1 MVDAARGIVHQVVAA
16 MSHRLYP
23 VQIAPADCGAT
34 LIGTARRDVPLVTV
48 SIECKGGEACAPP
61 NTPGLAEL
69 TAALFNEGVH
79 GMPPLEW
86 HRQLEND
93 AIAMELHPETLRWV
107 AHLNCLSSD
116 LDRALDLFAQWLT
129 QPGLPRGEWKR
140 LVKSFRAG
148 AREQWAQPIGIIDT
162 FSCVQALGR
171 THPLG
176 RPAFEKSYARA
187 RYGDACRMGQQAFC
201 QGSDLQAMIG
211 GDIDIDQG
219 FERLG
224 SLLANLPQERQPL
237 ADAIQ
242 SEPAANPV
250 WILDNPDID
259 QVYFALARPGC
270 RAGDPDRIALRLAN
284 YAIGS
289 GGFSSRLMQRVR
301 SEMGHTY
308 GIHSSLPM
316 DELMSPFQ
324 IQSFTHT
331 TNLGAMLDLIT
342 DELDLI
348 RSTGFTAA
356 EVADARQHLHGSLP
370 LHLTSPD
377 AILHVVSAGLWA
389 GLEVEDLEAD
399 WQAIPT
405 TSLEQVNEAARRLI
419 GDGAFHL
426 ALIGPAQKI
435 LPQVD
440 KRGPA
445 AVFPFR
451 TPPDR
456 WLENV

>member
-1 MVDAARGIVHQVVAA
+1 
-16 MSHRLYP
+16 MSRRLYP
-23 VQIAPADCGAT
+23 VQITPAEHGAT
-34 LIGTARRDVPLVTV
+34 LIGTARRDVPLVSV
-48 SIECKGGEACAPP
+48 SIECNGGDRCDPP
-61 NTPGLAEL
+61 HNPGLAEL
-69 TAALFNEGVH
+69 TAALFNEGIS
-79 GMPPLEW
+79 GQPPLEW

-93 AIAMELHPETLRWV
+93 AIAMELHPEALRWV

-116 LDRALDLFAQWLT
+116 LDRALDLFGQWLT

-162 FSCVQALGR
+162 FSCVQMLGR
-171 THPLG
+171 NHPLG

-187 RYGDACRMGQQAFC
+187 RYGDACKLGQKAFC
-201 QGSDLQAMIG
+201 QGFDMHAMIG
-211 GDIDIDQG
+211 GDIDKDQG
-219 FERLG
+219 FERLS
-224 SLLANLPQERQPL
+224 SLLASVPQEQQHLPGEMPP
-237 ADAIQ
+237 
-242 SEPAANPV
+242 EPAAKPV

-284 YAIGS
+284 YALGS

-308 GIHSSLPM
+308 GIHSSLSL
-316 DELMSPFQ
+316 DQLMSPFQ

-331 TNLGAMLDLIT
+331 TNLGTMLDLIT

-348 RSTGFTAA
+348 RSTGFTET
-356 EVADARQHLHGSLP
+356 EVADARQHLHGALP

-377 AILHVVSAGLWA
+377 AILHVVSDGLLAGLD
-389 GLEVEDLEAD
+389 VEDLEAD
-399 WQAIPT
+399 WHAIPA
-405 TSLEQVNEAARRLI
+405 TSLEQVNQAARRLI

-426 ALIGPAQKI
+426 ALIGPAQEI

-440 KRGPA
+440 RHGPA

-451 TPPDR
+451 TAPDR

>member
-1 MVDAARGIVHQVVAA
+1 

-23 VQIAPADCGAT
+23 VQIMPAEHGAT
-34 LIGTARRDVPLVTV
+34 LIGTTRREVPLVSVT
-48 SIECKGGEACAPP
+48 IECNGGHHCDLRHS
-61 NTPGLAEL
+61 PGLAEL
-69 TAALFNEGVH
+69 TAALFNEGIR
-79 GMPPLEW
+79 GQPPLEW
-86 HRQLEND
+86 HRLLEND

-116 LDRALDLFAQWLT
+116 LDRALDLFGQWLT
-129 QPGLPRGEWKR
+129 QPGFPKGEWKR

-162 FSCVQALGR
+162 FSCVQTLGHD
-171 THPLG
+171 HPMG

-187 RYGDACRMGQQAFC
+187 RYEDACRLGQKVFY
-201 QGSDLQAMIG
+201 QGPDLQAMIG
-211 GDIDIDQG
+211 GDIDIEQG
-219 FERLG
+219 FERLR
-224 SLLANLPQERQPL
+224 SLLANLPQEQKSLP
-237 ADAIQ
+237 D
-242 SEPAANPV
+242 EMPPVPAAKPV

-284 YAIGS
+284 YALGS

-308 GIHSSLPM
+308 GIHSSLPL
-316 DELMSPFQ
+316 DHVLSPFQ

-331 TNLGAMLDLIT
+331 TNLKTMLDLIT
-342 DELDLI
+342 DELDVI
-348 RSTGFTAA
+348 RTTGFTET
-356 EVADARQHLHGSLP
+356 EVADARQHLHGALP

-377 AILHVVSAGLWA
+377 AILHVVSDGLLAGLD
-389 GLEVEDLEAD
+389 VEDLEAD
-399 WQAIPT
+399 WHAIPA
-405 TSLEQVNEAARRLI
+405 TSLELVNQAAHRLI

-426 ALIGPAQKI
+426 ALIGPAQEI

-440 KRGPA
+440 KHGPA

-456 WLENV
+456 WRENA